1 MSDRMYCA
9 ICDEPLPDLEAVKWT
24 VDPWGKVYDYAHKS
38 CADDWEP
45 SDEQLESYRRQS
57 ERRLTQPWRS
67 GKRLPGG

>member
-45 SDEQLESYRRQS
+45 SDEQLEASRDRAYPTLAERQ
-57 ERRLTQPWRS
+57 EAARRL
-67 GKRLPGG
+67 K